1 MASGPVSITGIAIVL
16 AFSIAPV
23 SPLSQSDTL
32 AAASNISVCGSR
44 QVLIAATGSGG
55 AAAGNE
61 ADIFLIV
68 NKSRSTC
75 TLKGFP
81 ELRFTSETSPF
92 VKVEV
97 HREASMIFAE
107 PKPKLVV
114 LAPRSVASFGLGFGT
129 AANQRVIN
137 ESRCFSHSVWVKLP
151 RSSSGNSR
159 FPVANN
165 LNICGTGFSVEITP
179 FEVGPLPK
187 KQ

>member
-1 MASGPVSITGIAIVL
+1 MTGIALIV
-16 AFSIAPV
+16 AFGVALV
-23 SPLSQSDTL
+23 FPLSPSDTL

-68 NKSRSTC
+68 NKSRSAC

-107 PKPKLVV
+107 PRPKLVV

-137 ESRCFSHSVWVKLP
+137 DSRCFSHSVWVELP
-151 RSSSGNSR
+151 RSNNGNSR
-159 FPVANN
+159 FPVAND

-179 FEVGPLPK
+179 IEIGPSPQ

>member
-1 MASGPVSITGIAIVL
+1 MALGPVRYIGIALIL
-16 AFSIAPV
+16 AFGDVAV
-23 SPLSQSDTL
+23 SPLSQSVTL
-32 AAASNISVCGSR
+32 AAASNISVCGSS
-44 QVLIAATGSGG
+44 QVLIAATESGG

-61 ADIFLIV
+61 ADVFLIV

-75 TLKGFP
+75 SLKGFP

-107 PKPKLVV
+107 PTPKLVV
-114 LAPRSVASFGLGFGT
+114 LTPRGVASFGIGFGT

-137 ESRCFSHSVWVKLP
+137 DSRCFSHSVWVQLP
-151 RSSSGNSR
+151 RSNNGNSR